1 MISML
6 REKKGFL
13 VIYPE
18 YLDASLSRNEGRK
31 LKKELCI
38 QNPTVDN
45 IVYALKKLKIEYEVE
60 NTKHYPAD
68 AYRKRG
74 RVLVKK
80 TGSKIETLLKIAKV
94 LRS

>member
-1 MISML
+1 ML

-13 VIYPE
+13 VVYPE
-18 YLDASLSRNEGRK
+18 YIDAGLSRNEGRK
-31 LKKELCI
+31 LKRELCI

-45 IVYALKKLKIEYEVE
+45 IAHALKKLKIEHEVE
-60 NTKHYPAD
+60 KDKHYPSD

-80 TGSKIETLLKIAKV
+80 TGSKLEILVKIAKV